1 LSVQSPPSVDV
12 RSSDGAGQEQ
22 YQERGRRACPSS
34 SETNKRRVMDVQKV
48 KSAKDQDRRRSNTK
62 ACQEFRKR
70 RTLRETEMKKELVR
84 LQQENAVLQ
93 QRVVELE
100 RKLRRVSSR

>member
-1 LSVQSPPSVDV
+1 MFVQSPPSDDF
-12 RSSDGAGQEQ
+12 RPSDAAGQEQ
-22 YQERGRRACPSS
+22 YQERGRTACRSS
-34 SETNKRRVMDVQKV
+34 SETNKRRVVDVQEV
-48 KSAKDQDRRRSNTK
+48 KSAKDQDRRRRNTK